1 MKNCKYIL
9 KLRLWV
15 EFCSDF
21 FVVNDIY
28 IHQLN
33 LGPYGIFKILVDI
46 HSKMGFFH
54 FLYNKCIIKNWKK
67 KTLRKRKRF
76 FKQCIFFHF
85 L

>member
-33 LGPYGIFKILVDI
+33 LGPYRISKILVEI

-54 FLYNKCIIKNWKK
+54 FLYNKCIIKKLEKKNLKK
-67 KTLRKRKRF
+67 KKE
-76 FKQCIFFHF
+76 IF
-85 L
+85 